1 VAVRA
6 GGLDGVETVLTEA
19 LAVAGGVGA
28 GWFVALARVG
38 LAEVRR
44 ARGDVVGGAL
54 LAQVL
59 ADDAGPIPGTGRVTF
74 FRRLAGDPVA
84 LAAGLETS
92 E

>member
-1 VAVRA
+1 
-6 GGLDGVETVLTEA
+6 
-19 LAVAGGVGA
+19 
-28 GWFVALARVG
+28 
-38 LAEVRR
+38 
-44 ARGDVVGGAL
+44 
-54 LAQVL
+54 VL